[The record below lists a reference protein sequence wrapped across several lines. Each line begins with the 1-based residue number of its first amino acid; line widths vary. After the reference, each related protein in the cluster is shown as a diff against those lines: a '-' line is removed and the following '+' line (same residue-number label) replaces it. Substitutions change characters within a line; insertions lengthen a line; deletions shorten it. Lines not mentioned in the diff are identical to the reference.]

1 MDNFNLRRDLWL
13 AYKLGIKLSFFILIL
28 LMHMYV
34 IGNSLYVNV
43 VNDNDLQK
51 DKLKTRIIM
60 QMNTYN
66 YN

>member
-1 MDNFNLRRDLWL
+1 
-13 AYKLGIKLSFFILIL
+13 
-28 LMHMYV
+28 MHMCV
-34 IGNSLYVNV
+34 IGNSLYVNM

-51 DKLKTRIIM
+51 DKLKNRIIM